1 MFTQLGAASNGGIW
15 TQMCLDPKPMLL
27 KSLLSEAGK
36 KSVFQR
42 INCKKV
48 III

>member
-1 MFTQLGAASNGGIW
+1 MFIHLGAASNGGIW
-15 TQMCLDPKPMLL
+15 TQMSLDPKPRLL
-27 KSLLSEAGK
+27 KSLLSEAEK

-42 INCKKV
+42 INFKKV